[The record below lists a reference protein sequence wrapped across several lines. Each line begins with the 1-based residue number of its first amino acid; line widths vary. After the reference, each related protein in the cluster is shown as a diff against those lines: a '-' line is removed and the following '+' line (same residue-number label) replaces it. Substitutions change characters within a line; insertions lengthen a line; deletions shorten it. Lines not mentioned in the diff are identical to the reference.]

1 MTTKKDFVPESDRNF
16 LGWLSFLLSY
26 VSSDGRLARFGIP
39 EEDFNRLHAEIIDFE
54 EKLRT
59 ANNPET
65 RTKAAVQAKNDSRK
79 VVEKDGRMFIKRFID
94 LNPQVTN
101 ADRDGMGLP
110 IYKTGRTPA
119 PIATDPPDAEVDTSH
134 IGRLNILFYEK
145 GHKHR
150 KGKPAG
156 QHGAEIAWIQR
167 DTPPTRWDELLH
179 SNIDTNSPF
188 TLVFENDQRG
198 KTVYFALRWENTRG
212 EKGPWSD
219 IMSAIIP

>member
-1 MTTKKDFVPESDRNF
+1 MNSNSDYIPAKDKDFLTMVVT
-16 LGWLSFLLSY
+16 LLKNLFQI
-26 VSSDGRLARFGIP
+26 LARIGFP
-39 EEDFNRLHAEIIDFE
+39 DEEYQTLATRRNDFA
-54 EKLRT
+54 EKLEVTEEPATRT
-59 ANNPET
+59 AVTVE
-65 RTKAAVQAKNDSRK
+65 AKNKARK
-79 VVEKDGRMFIKRFID
+79 LLERTVRDDVKAYIMYNK
-94 LNPQVTN
+94 LVTDE
-101 ADRDGMGLP
+101 DRKAMGLP
-110 IYKTGRTPA
+110 IHKNGRTPA
-119 PIATDPPDAEVDTSH
+119 PVETDAPDAEVDTSH

-188 TLVFENDQRG
+188 TLVFENDLRG

-219 IMSAIIP
+219 IQSAIIP